1 MLDLNLQKKLSN
13 QKNFSVD
20 KTQIRDEL
28 KKEIEQIK
36 NDVINK
42 QKLIH
47 DARSNEEKIKNYKQ
61 IFDLNER
68 FYYTWYKNKNEKDL
82 NNFRQQSKLT
92 ELYFYNK
99 AKEDIKTSEYEKEY
113 LNDNLKNVN

>member
-1 MLDLNLQKKLSN
+1 M
-13 QKNFSVD
+13 
-20 KTQIRDEL
+20 
-28 KKEIEQIK
+28 
-36 NDVINK
+36 
-42 QKLIH
+42 
-47 DARSNEEKIKNYKQ
+47 
-61 IFDLNER
+61 NER